1 MFDRIAGVY
10 DLMNT
15 AMTAGMHHR
24 WRERAADRAELSPG
38 DAALDLCCGTGDLAL
53 ELARRVGAGGR
64 VVGCDFSERM
74 LELARRKAGERGASQ
89 ARFEWADA
97 LELPYAEGSFDAV
110 TVGFG
115 VRNLVD
121 LERGLAEMARVL
133 KPGGRAVILEITQP
147 RRRPLS
153 TFYSLW
159 FDRLVPLLGTLAG
172 DRDAYTYLP
181 ESVRRF
187 PSPEGLAAMMAG
199 VRLERIRYLLL
210 AGGIIAIHSGVKE
223 GMNRTA
229 VPPPVTLV
237 LEAADAWLPARMEA
251 VEERLGRLVEGHGE
265 ALAADAGAT
274 LAAGGKRLRPMLVL
288 LSAGPRGAEAAI
300 RAATA
305 IELVHM
311 ATLVHDDVLDAA
323 PLRRG
328 HPTVLA
334 RSGRGRALAVGDLLF
349 SRAFGDLVEGGSRQQ
364 VELLSQGLGGAGARR
379 AGSAARRLRRL
390 DLRRAIPGALRA
402 EDGSPVRVRLRDRAA
417 RRLRA
422 RRGPERRPRAALEV
436 FGREI
441 GLAFQLLDDVL
452 DVTGP
457 PERTGKARGTDLL
470 DGTVT
475 LPLILA
481 RERDQ
486 RLAELEPA
494 RARRRGRGGGLRP
507 DRGDGRPR
515 PGEGRRPQARGARQA
530 RPGALRARPR
540 SATAARAGRRR
551 RRRAVL
557 RGPRSLRGGCGPRS
571 GRGRSGR
578 CGPPCSPG

>member
-15 AMTAGMHHR
+15 AMTVGMHHR
-24 WRERAADRAELSPG
+24 WRERAADRAELAPG

-110 TVGFG
+110 AVGFG

-223 GMNRTA
+223 G
-229 VPPPVTLV
+229 
-237 LEAADAWLPARMEA
+237 
-251 VEERLGRLVEGHGE
+251 
-265 ALAADAGAT
+265 
-274 LAAGGKRLRPMLVL
+274 
-288 LSAGPRGAEAAI
+288 
-300 RAATA
+300 
-305 IELVHM
+305 
-311 ATLVHDDVLDAA
+311 
-323 PLRRG
+323 
-328 HPTVLA
+328 
-334 RSGRGRALAVGDLLF
+334 
-349 SRAFGDLVEGGSRQQ
+349 
-364 VELLSQGLGGAGARR
+364 
-379 AGSAARRLRRL
+379 
-390 DLRRAIPGALRA
+390 
-402 EDGSPVRVRLRDRAA
+402 
-417 RRLRA
+417 
-422 RRGPERRPRAALEV
+422 
-436 FGREI
+436 
-441 GLAFQLLDDVL
+441 
-452 DVTGP
+452 
-457 PERTGKARGTDLL
+457 
-470 DGTVT
+470 
-475 LPLILA
+475 
-481 RERDQ
+481 
-486 RLAELEPA
+486 
-494 RARRRGRGGGLRP
+494 
-507 DRGDGRPR
+507 
-515 PGEGRRPQARGARQA
+515 
-530 RPGALRARPR
+530 
-540 SATAARAGRRR
+540 
-551 RRRAVL
+551 
-557 RGPRSLRGGCGPRS
+557 
-571 GRGRSGR
+571 
-578 CGPPCSPG
+578 